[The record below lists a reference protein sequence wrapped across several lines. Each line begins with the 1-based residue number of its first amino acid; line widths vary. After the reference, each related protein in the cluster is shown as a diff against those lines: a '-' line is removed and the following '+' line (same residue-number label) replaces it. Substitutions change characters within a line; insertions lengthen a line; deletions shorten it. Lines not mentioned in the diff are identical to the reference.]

1 MTSGW
6 PVRHLGLRPRK
17 LLRAANDRVG
27 VSTGGAALAAKRRM
41 EQRRKRQGLREE
53 VLMRE
58 SSNCWSKS
66 LATPTGL
73 APLLL
78 RVHAPQP
85 RRSRPPMRQQAAQLG
100 KRMIPLL

>member
-1 MTSGW
+1 M
-6 PVRHLGLRPRK
+6 RHLGLRPRK
-17 LLRAANDRVG
+17 LLRAAIDRVG

-85 RRSRPPMRQQAAQLG
+85 RRSRPPMRQQAVQLG